1 MIEVTETDLIN
12 LDTDGSLTSLLG
24 DNDLAQKIENG
35 SIDTEAIQALNL
47 SIPQLAVRVE
57 DLVLHPPLTK
67 LPGNL
72 TLGISLENVF
82 DDIAQKLDDSAKET
96 LENLDRQL
104 QELED
109 IGLTESSDNEL
120 SRDIISGLISGSFND
135 LTEQL
140 ENISVPEG
148 GSPNVI
154 IGGKSAWRALI
165 DIHFCPIHGPSVVI
179 EGSTSVFINGFPA
192 SRMLDE
198 LIEFGGS
205 TNLLIQGEPTVII
218 GNSTILPE

>member
-1 MIEVTETDLIN
+1 MAESIIEVTEAELID
-12 LDTDGSLTSLLG
+12 LDTDGSLASLLG
-24 DNDLAQKIENG
+24 DDNLAQQIENG

-67 LPGNL
+67 LPGIL
-72 TLGISLENVF
+72 TLGMSLETGL
-82 DDIAQKLDDSAKET
+82 DDIAQKLDDSAKEA

-120 SRDIISGLISGSFND
+120 SRDVISGLISGSFSG

-148 GSPNVI
+148 GSPDVI

-165 DIHFCPIHGPSVVI
+165 DIHVCPIHGPSVVL

-192 SRMLDE
+192 TRILDE
-198 LIEFGGS
+198 LVEFGGS
-205 TNLLIQGEPTVII
+205 INLLIQGSPTVII
-218 GNSTILPE
+218 GD